1 MSAIINMTPNN
12 REEIFTAAYNGSF
25 YTITGCGGNL
35 DEWTNGYCRLLKEK
49 GVGEPEG
56 VITFRGKD
64 MNMEYGLT
72 GDNAYPDG
80 LTFLMFPLTGLNMGR
95 LAIFKILMSDRWFD
109 DIVDN
114 NRRRQETINEQG

>member
-1 MSAIINMTPNN
+1 
-12 REEIFTAAYNGSF
+12 
-25 YTITGCGGNL
+25 
-35 DEWTNGYCRLLKEK
+35 
-49 GVGEPEG
+49 
-56 VITFRGKD
+56 

>member
-12 REEIFTAAYNGSF
+12 REEIFTAAYNGNF

-35 DEWTNGYCRLLKEK
+35 DEWTNGYCRLLKEE
-49 GVGEPEG
+49 GVGEPEWF
-56 VITFRGKD
+56 ITFRGKD

>member
-1 MSAIINMTPNN
+1 
-12 REEIFTAAYNGSF
+12 
-25 YTITGCGGNL
+25 
-35 DEWTNGYCRLLKEK
+35 
-49 GVGEPEG
+49 
-56 VITFRGKD
+56 

-72 GDNAYPDG
+72 GDNAYPDD

-114 NRRRQETINEQG
+114 NCRRQETINEQG